1 MIVKNAVKR
10 SRINSEYYAMKNR
23 KDKNGQNVSFTKDTK
38 QDKLLVP
45 NNGEVN
51 MQIIEAKLNQ
61 NGVPVGKALVQHNG
75 NFYIVSEST
84 TRGLETLI
92 FRADAAGNITDYA
105 EVGGSIGVT
114 LHEVLANFESEL
126 F

>member
-1 MIVKNAVKR
+1 
-10 SRINSEYYAMKNR
+10 
-23 KDKNGQNVSFTKDTK
+23 
-38 QDKLLVP
+38 
-45 NNGEVN
+45 

-92 FRADAAGNITDYA
+92 FRADAAGNITDYV